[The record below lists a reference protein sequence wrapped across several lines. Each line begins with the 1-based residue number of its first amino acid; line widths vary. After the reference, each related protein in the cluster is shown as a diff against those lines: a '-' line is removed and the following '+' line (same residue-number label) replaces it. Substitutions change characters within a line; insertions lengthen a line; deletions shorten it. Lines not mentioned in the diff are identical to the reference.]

1 MKLPKSPTCGSGLKF
16 TNKAGKKGKGA
27 LIGSQK
33 ACFYSKMLV
42 NTSWTPVSAKPAL
55 INQQIKNE

>member
-42 NTSWTPVSAKPAL
+42 NTS
-55 INQQIKNE
+55 